1 MQHAEFLDP
10 KLSVET
16 LDVFVARES
25 ILRAI
30 SDAASD
36 LKGVMLDVGC
46 GACPYKPFYLSRA
59 TRVSHYLGLDLYN
72 GQYQSKPDLY
82 RDGRRVPL
90 LDDSVDCAVATEVL
104 EHCPEP
110 DIILSEIHRVLKT
123 GATFFFTVPFLWPLH
138 DAPHD
143 EYRYTPWALERHLRN
158 AGFASVELTALGG
171 WDASLAQMLGLWARR
186 RPMTARKRN
195 VISWLV
201 KPIMAYLLRRDF
213 RPATFGESTMIS
225 GLAGT
230 AVK

>member
-1 MQHAEFLDP
+1 MPFADDEF
-10 KLSVET
+10 
-16 LDVFVARES
+16 
-25 ILRAI
+25 
-30 SDAASD
+30 
-36 LKGVMLDVGC
+36 
-46 GACPYKPFYLSRA
+46 
-59 TRVSHYLGLDLYN
+59 
-72 GQYQSKPDLY
+72 
-82 RDGRRVPL
+82 
-90 LDDSVDCAVATEVL
+90 DSAMATEVL
-104 EHCPEP
+104 EHCPDP
-110 DIILSEIHRVLKT
+110 SATLTEIHRVLKDR
-123 GATFFFTVPFLWPLH
+123 ATLFLTVPFVWPLH
-138 DAPHD
+138 DCPND